1 MRKTGETVAPFYTRL
16 VKRFSHPIVVV
27 ILATI
32 GFADLSRGTGAAPAV
47 THLVYIGTYT
57 GATSQGIYGF
67 RFDDA
72 TGALTPIGL
81 VAETQSPSFLTA
93 SASGRFVFAVN
104 EFGTYGGEKSGSVT
118 SFVVDPATSK
128 LTPLGVQSSRGAD
141 PCHLA
146 LDRSGRYLAV
156 ANYTGGNFA
165 LFPVDASGRLGPAR
179 AVVAGEGSGPVQ
191 SRQQGPHAHMV
202 AFDAT
207 NKYLIGA
214 DLGLDRLL
222 VYRFDASAGTLM
234 PNDPAGAVMPPG
246 AGPRHFAFHPNG
258 RDAFS
263 INELSSTITRLT
275 WDGATG
281 RFAVGGSQPTL
292 PAEFKGN
299 NSTAE
304 IAVHPSGRFVYGS
317 NRGHDTIAVFSIGAD
332 GALTLVEHEPTRGR
346 SPRNFTIDPT
356 GRWLI
361 AANQQSGSLAVFQ
374 IDQKTGAL
382 EPVGPLATVGSP
394 VSVLFV
400 N

>member
-1 MRKTGETVAPFYTRL
+1 MRAA
-16 VKRFSHPIVVV
+16 S
-27 ILATI
+27 
-32 GFADLSRGTGAAPAV
+32 APAA
-47 THLVYIGTYT
+47 THVVYIGTYT

-104 EFGTYGGEKSGSVT
+104 EFGNYGGEKSGSVT
-118 SFVVDPATSK
+118 SFVVDAATSK
-128 LTPLGVQSSRGAD
+128 LTQVSVQATRGAD

-146 LDRSGRYLAV
+146 LDRTGRYLAV
-156 ANYTGGNFA
+156 ANYSGGNFA
-165 LFPVDASGRLGPAR
+165 LFPVDAAGRLGPAKT
-179 AVVAGEGSGPVQ
+179 VVAGEGSGPVQ

-207 NKYLIGA
+207 NKFLIGA
-214 DLGLDRLL
+214 DLGIDRLL
-222 VYRFDASAGTLM
+222 VYRFDATAGTLA
-234 PNDPAGAVMPPG
+234 PNDPVGAVMPPG

-258 RDAFS
+258 RDVFA
-263 INELSSTITRLT
+263 INELSSTITRLS
-275 WDGATG
+275 WDAATG
-281 RFAVGGSQPTL
+281 RFSVLASQSTI
-292 PAEFKGN
+292 PADFKGN

-304 IAVHPSGRFVYGS
+304 IVVHPSGRFVYGS
-317 NRGHDTIAVFSIGAD
+317 NRGHDSIAVYSVGAD
-332 GALTLVEHEPTRGR
+332 GALTLVEHESTRGR
-346 SPRNFTIDPT
+346 TPRNFTIDPT

-361 AANQQSGSLAVFQ
+361 AANQGSGSLAVFQ

-394 VSVLFV
+394 VSVLFL